1 MTKSRKRRE
10 AEQRKAEAAAAAPK
24 GYEEGKWM
32 FVEVKQVAWRP
43 ETVDASKPFTVSIPT
58 ASGACIKRRIVPKAS
73 GEDTVLRKIGFPC
86 SRIILQHSIGGGF
99 IRLGYSRTQSKCSDH
114 QPETWSG
121 YPCPYCGGT
130 GLVASTNYSV
140 THVEQ
145 EVTEDEK
152 GKEHVRYV
160 PITTAKRMGR
170 ETFRSYC
177 LEKFKID
184 YASLLE
190 AYSND

>member
-1 MTKSRKRRE
+1 
-10 AEQRKAEAAAAAPK
+10 
-24 GYEEGKWM
+24 M
-32 FVEVKQVAWRP
+32 FVEVKKIEFRP
-43 ETVDASKPFTVSIPT
+43 ETIDVGRPFTISIPT
-58 ASGACIKRRIVPKAS
+58 ASGASIKRRIVPTKG
-73 GEDTVLRKIGFPC
+73 GEDTVYRQISFPC

-99 IRLGYSRTQSKCSDH
+99 IRLGYSQTQSKCKDH

-130 GLVASTNYSV
+130 GAVVSTNYSV

-145 EVTEDEK
+145 EVEEDED

-160 PITTAKRMGR
+160 PVTTVKKMGR
-170 ETFRSYC
+170 EVFRSYC
-177 LEKFKID
+177 LEKFRVD

-190 AYSND
+190 AYSHS